1 MSKFVSVNKTTANG
15 HLLKYIG
22 ELSSYSQKE
31 FKEDGS
37 FIINN
42 IENPY
47 FLKEN
52 DWKLDI
58 FCTISN
64 FSDEYARVI
73 KTSTCRN
80 LSFSFMCSSLST
92 EVKFIFYKKIFN
104 DEWRLNTAFGHQ
116 STCLR
121 RFTDFI
127 NKTYPK
133 VESLLELDPIKT
145 NIKWINY
152 LQSIGVRTH
161 KINTNKDNGF
171 TYETK
176 TQAAAF
182 FNLILKALITYLDD
196 RIEWEKDRWDMRN
209 LYRDFGISYNES
221 KANYY
226 IYFSSIENPHLKD
239 GFKRYTK
246 QRLLSGHNFTTAAAQ
261 LYSRYIPGF
270 INLITSL
277 ESDWNDFHKLNRN
290 HILQYIEYL
299 NNYTKNFTHKRA
311 NPEKYKKEALNCVS
325 KFLRDSQMYEYDFAP
340 KKSVSSLIYP
350 EDKPTERKKA
360 YDQVDYIPEFVSEQ
374 LFNNISDLHPD
385 VQPIT
390 WIAFKT
396 GLRISDTLGLTHD
409 CLVKLNDKYQIVTD
423 IEKTYV
429 KGHSIPID
437 DHLANIIAVLI
448 DRSKQKSN
456 NDNNPKRY
464 IFVRYV
470 GARKGKPYYQHWVAE
485 QLNAL
490 AVKVNIVDESGKLFH
505 FTNHQFRHTYA
516 IKLLNSG
523 TDILTVQ
530 ELMAH
535 ASPEM
540 TMRYARLLDG
550 TKREAFEN
558 AINQGVFS
566 FDLDGTMVNVK
577 KSEEVP
583 EDVLEWL
590 WRDHKLTAIDNPYG
604 SCRARLE
611 GDCPYA
617 EEPPCLTCNGGSPC
631 KDLAVG
637 LSEMDIAKYD
647 IHIESTKRMISV
659 AKEYGRDEIAQKNK
673 KNLDRLLNIYNTIK
687 SGNIVFGRLDRVKRK
702 QGVFNA

>member
-1 MSKFVSVNKTTANG
+1 MNKFVSVTKGNRQ
-15 HLLKYIG
+15 LSKYIV
-22 ELSSYSQKE
+22 ELSSYEQKE

-37 FIINN
+37 FIIKK

-47 FLKEN
+47 FLNETS
-52 DWKLDI
+52 WSLDI
-58 FCTISN
+58 FSSITN
-64 FSDEYARVI
+64 FQDEYKHVLGKKQAGL
-73 KTSTCRN
+73 K
-80 LSFSFMCSSLST
+80 LSFSCKNSNLST
-92 EVKFIFYKKIFN
+92 ELKYIYYKKIFN
-104 DEWRLNTAFGHQ
+104 FEWALVTTFGHQ

-121 RFTDFI
+121 KFTDFI
-127 NKTYPK
+127 NKAYPN
-133 VESLLELDPIKT
+133 VNSLLELDPIRT
-145 NIKWINY
+145 DIKWINY
-152 LQSIGVRTH
+152 LQSKGIRTE
-161 KINTNKDNGF
+161 KLYTNKDTGLS
-171 TYETK
+171 YVTK

-182 FNLILKALITYLDD
+182 FNLILKSLITYLDD
-196 RIEWEKDRWDMRN
+196 RIEWEKDKWDMRN
-209 LYRDFGISYNES
+209 LYKDYGIAYNES

-226 IYFSSIENPHLKD
+226 IHFSSIKNSNLKE
-239 GFKRYTK
+239 GCKQYIK
-246 QRLLSGHNFTTAAAQ
+246 QRLLSGHNFSTSAAQ
-261 LYSRYIPGF
+261 LYTRYFPGF
-270 INLITSL
+270 INLITTL
-277 ESDWNDFHKLNRN
+277 EPDWNDFQQLTRN

-299 NNYTKNFTHKRA
+299 NSYTKNFTHKKA
-311 NPEKYKKEALNCVS
+311 NPEKYKKEALNCLS

-340 KKSVSSLIYP
+340 KKSVSTLIYP
-350 EDKPTERKKA
+350 EDKPTEKKKP
-360 YDQVDYIPEFVSEQ
+360 YDQVDYIPEFVLEQ
-374 LFNNISDLHPD
+374 LFNNINELHPN

-437 DHLANIIAVLI
+437 EHLANIIAVLI
-448 DRSKQKSN
+448 DKSKQMSN
-456 NDNNPKRY
+456 DDNNPKRY

-485 QLNAL
+485 QLNIL
-490 AVKVNIVDESGKLFH
+490 ARKVNIVDENGNIFH

-516 IKLLNSG
+516 IKMLNSG

-530 ELMAH
+530 ELLAH

-566 FDLDGTMVNVK
+566 FDLDGTMYNAK
-577 KSEEVP
+577 ETDDVP

-604 SCRARLE
+604 SCRARLN
-611 GDCPYA
+611 GNCPYA

-637 LSEMDIAKYD
+637 LSDMDVAKYD
-647 IHIESTKRMISV
+647 IHIESAKRMISI
-659 AKEYGRDEIAQKNK
+659 AKEYGREEIAIKNE

-687 SGNIVFGRLDRVKRK
+687 SGNIVFGRLDRLKRK
-702 QGVFNA
+702 QGV